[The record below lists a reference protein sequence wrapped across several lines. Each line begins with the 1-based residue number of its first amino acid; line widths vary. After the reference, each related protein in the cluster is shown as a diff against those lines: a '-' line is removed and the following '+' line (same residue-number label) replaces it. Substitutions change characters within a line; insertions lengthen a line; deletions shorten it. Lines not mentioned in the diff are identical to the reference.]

1 MRHGAAKHGRAPV
14 GICIEPAAHG
24 QNIQQ
29 NPKRLVLAPK
39 CGAGHLGTPQE
50 EVLVPSK
57 DGTVADGLLGREDG
71 VTVGLL
77 KLICFFIKNVYLN
90 CSLWRWPA
98 GCRDVR
104 YGALRGTVL
113 GYLGDF

>member
-1 MRHGAAKHGRAPV
+1 MRHGAAKHRQAQV
-14 GICIEPAAHG
+14 GICIEPVAR

-50 EVLVPSK
+50 EALVPSK
-57 DGTVADGLLGREDG
+57 DGTVGDGLLGQEDD

-77 KLICFFIKNVYLN
+77 K
-90 CSLWRWPA
+90 
-98 GCRDVR
+98 
-104 YGALRGTVL
+104 
-113 GYLGDF
+113 